1 MHSNDI
7 KRARAVRRY
16 SSLLKRG
23 LPIPLELNRF
33 IGKLRDN
40 TLGELPE
47 DILKERGIFN
57 PRNDDSLR
65 ALANSENPIDMAQTS
80 RQIDAII
87 NQPTTQINY
96 PQDKSYFL
104 HRPFILNSGD
114 LIPLLPMNIN
124 RKYLFVQAALANTAN
139 LYMLFYEIADSGN
152 LIVKTD
158 AVILNAGAVF
168 EMDSIIPINAISFH
182 NPSLT
187 TVSGVAII
195 G

>member
-1 MHSNDI
+1 MHTNDI
-7 KRARAVRRY
+7 KRARAIRRY
-16 SSLLKRG
+16 NSLIKRG
-23 LPIPLELNRF
+23 LPIPIELNRF
-33 IGKLRDN
+33 MGKFN
-40 TLGELPE
+40 GNGLGELPE

-65 ALANSENPIDMAQTS
+65 ALANSETPVDMAQSS

-87 NQPTTQINY
+87 NQQTTQINY

-124 RKYLFVQAALANTAN
+124 RKYLFVQAALANAAN
-139 LYMLFYEIADSGN
+139 LYMLFYEITDSGN
-152 LIVKTD
+152 LIVKSD
-158 AVILNAGAVF
+158 AVVLNAGAVF

-182 NPSLT
+182 NPSLLT
-187 TVSGVAII
+187 ISGIAII